1 VESLTPPDE
10 VNELDHYIFV
20 IRTRIGEY
28 PGLCPGLNP
37 DSKADKST
45 EKQIHYI
52 DIKSEGL
59 RDVLRSVLQD
69 VKGICL
75 REGKPSVQLPLAFQ

>member
-1 VESLTPPDE
+1 MESITLPDE
-10 VNELDHYIFV
+10 ENELERYIFV
-20 IRTRIGEY
+20 ARTRIGEY
-28 PGLCPGLNP
+28 PSLGPNLYP
-37 DSKADKST
+37 DSKADRTT
-45 EKQIHYI
+45 EKQTHHV

-75 REGKPSVQLPLAFQ
+75 RETKPSVKLPLTFQ